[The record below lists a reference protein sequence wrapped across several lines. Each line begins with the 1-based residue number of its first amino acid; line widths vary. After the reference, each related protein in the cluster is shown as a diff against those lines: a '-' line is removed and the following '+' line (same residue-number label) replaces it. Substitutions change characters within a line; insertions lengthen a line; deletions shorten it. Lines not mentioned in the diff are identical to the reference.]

1 MLAGTLIIALSL
13 ALFIY
18 WFRYSCILILRNRA
32 EIATASAPILDS
44 RFSFPEVLVRLGSEP
59 TLDPLHVS
67 LERDYRILIYLMEHG
82 AGLKLASIEDRLLT
96 LDYRVMQLVY
106 RLTRVAAPVQARK
119 ALSEMASVLGVLA
132 HSIGEQ
138 AGVQTEA

>member
-1 MLAGTLIIALSL
+1 MLAGILIIALSL

-32 EIATASAPILDS
+32 EIAAASALAPDS
-44 RFSFPEVLVRLGSEP
+44 RFSFPEVLARLESEP

-106 RLTRVAAPVQARK
+106 RITRVAAPVQARK
-119 ALSEMASVLGVLA
+119 ALAEMASVLGVLA

>member
-1 MLAGTLIIALSL
+1 MVAGTLIIALSL

-32 EIATASAPILDS
+32 EVGAASAASPDR
-44 RFSFPEVLVRLGSEP
+44 RFSFPDVLVRLQSEP
-59 TLDPLHVS
+59 ALDPLQVS

-96 LDYRVMQLVY
+96 LDYR
-106 RLTRVAAPVQARK
+106 
-119 ALSEMASVLGVLA
+119 
-132 HSIGEQ
+132 
-138 AGVQTEA
+138 

>member
-1 MLAGTLIIALSL
+1 MLAGILIIALSM

-32 EIATASAPILDS
+32 EIAAASAPVFDS
-44 RFSFPEVLVRLGSEP
+44 RFSFPEVLVRLQSEP
-59 TLDPLHVS
+59 ALDPLQVS

-106 RLTRVAAPVQARK
+106 RVTRIAAPVQARK